1 MTIRRKLIRSK
12 VTTLLQGLNPGSP
25 GSREVPIEELVESV
39 GLRIE
44 RKRIDDRLA
53 GFLVRGKG
61 IPQPVVGVNSQQHP
75 NRQRFTLAH
84 ELGHYL
90 LHNVEGV
97 HVDHEFS
104 IKLRSGLSS
113 QGSDVDEMEANLF
126 AAELLM
132 PQPWLEEDI
141 NNLDP
146 FDVESGPEGE
156 EAADV
161 VQHLADKYK
170 VSRQAMGIRL
180 SSLGY
185 LTL

>member
-12 VTTLLQGLNPGSP
+12 VNALLQGMNLRT
-25 GSREVPIEELVESV
+25 REVPIEEIVESV

-44 RKRIDDRLA
+44 RQRIDDRLA

-61 IPQPVVGVNSQQHP
+61 IPQPVVGINSRQLQE
-75 NRQRFTLAH
+75 RQRFTLAH

-97 HVDHEFS
+97 HVDQAFNV
-104 IKLRSGLSS
+104 KLRSGLSR
-113 QGSDVDEMEANLF
+113 QGTDIDEMEANLF

-132 PQPWLEEDI
+132 PQAWLEEDI

-146 FDVESGPEGE
+146 FDIEGGQE
-156 EAADV
+156 EDDADV
-161 VQHLADKYK
+161 IKHLAKLYN
-170 VSRQAMGIRL
+170 VSRQAMSIRL